1 MTPIQPDNAPAP
13 KGHYSPG
20 MVHQG
25 VLYISGQLPTHP
37 ETGDIPAGIEAQ
49 TQLALEK
56 VEAVVNAAGSSLDR
70 VLQMRIY
77 ISNGDDWGA
86 VNGVYAKY
94 FGDHRPARCVV
105 PTRDLHYGCL
115 IEIEGTAA
123 V

>member
-37 ETGDIPAGIEAQ
+37 ETGDIPEGIEAQ

-56 VEAVVNAAGSSLDR
+56 VEAVVSAAGSSLDR

-86 VNGVYAKY
+86 VNGVYAEY

>member
-1 MTPIQPDNAPAP
+1 MQFIQPADAPSP

-20 MVHQG
+20 VVHQG

-37 ETGDIPAGIEAQ
+37 QTGKIPAGIQAQ
-49 TQLALEK
+49 TRLALAKAES
-56 VEAVVNAAGSSLDR
+56 VVNAAGGSRDS

-86 VNGVYAKY
+86 VNEVYAEF